1 MTTPIAIVLILL
13 LVALV
18 LFGTERIPIDI
29 VTIMLV
35 IALVVTGTLSA
46 GEAFSGFGNDIV
58 ITISGLFI
66 LTGGLVKTGV
76 VDIIGRRLHRIA
88 GGNEF
93 RLTVLIM
100 FVAAACAA
108 VMKNTTTTAMFV
120 PVVLGMAARARVA
133 PSKLM
138 MPLAFGAILGGTCTL
153 IGTSTNLAVSGAL
166 PRYNMQPFSMF
177 ELTRVGIAIVGV
189 GMLYMLLV
197 GLRLLP
203 RRGGSESLTDQYHI
217 REYMSEV
224 IVLPDSPLVG
234 KTLAEANLGDELDL
248 TVVGILRGKQ
258 GRIAPSAGA
267 RIEAEDLLLVQGRVE
282 DILRVKSETGIEIKA
297 DFKLSDAALESGDVE
312 LFEMMVLR
320 GSDFTGRTLK
330 GLRFRQRYQLT
341 VLAINRHGVALL
353 SKISAVSLR
362 FGDVLLVQGKREQ
375 IEQLTTEGNLLLL
388 EDVSERRGR
397 AGKRRWALIAFGLFL
412 LLSITHPWNLPLSVS
427 VLLGVLL
434 LLASRALRTQ
444 EIYDMIEW
452 RLIVLIAGMISFG
465 IAMEKTHADQYLADI
480 IRRFGEP
487 YGGLAVLAGFFI
499 MTVAITQPMSN
510 QAAALV
516 MLPIAVKTAI
526 ALGLNP
532 RAFAV
537 TVTYAAS
544 CSFLTPLEPACVLI
558 FTPGRYRFFDFVKVG
573 SILTVAVFF
582 VVILLVPVFWPIAQS
597 ANLSL
602 AQAATPAPISV
613 GQQLTYKITI
623 TNNGPDPVYN
633 ATLTDKLPE
642 QVTLVSCALSGGGKC
657 EGSGNNLSVA
667 LPQLSNG
674 ASVNVT
680 LVVIVNN
687 SVPEGSL
694 ISNTAAVKSPTPDA
708 VPGDNS
714 ISTQTPVSGA
724 AP

>member
-1 MTTPIAIVLILL
+1 MSPVAVVLILL
-13 LVALV
+13 FVAVV
-18 LFGTERIPIDI
+18 LFATERIPIDI

-35 IALVVTGTLSA
+35 VALILTGTLSA
-46 GEAFSGFGNDIV
+46 ADAFAGFGNDIV

-76 VDIIGRRLHRIA
+76 IDVVGRRLHRIA

-100 FVAAACAA
+100 VVAAACAA

-166 PRYNMQPFSMF
+166 PRYQPLAPNFNLQPFTMF
-177 ELTRVGIAIVGV
+177 ELTKVGVPIVAV
-189 GMLYMLLV
+189 GMLYMLLI

-203 RRGGSESLTDQYHI
+203 RRGGEDSLTEQYHI

-224 IVLPDSPLVG
+224 LVLQDSPLVG

-248 TVVGILRGKQ
+248 TVVGIMRGTQ
-258 GRIAPSAGA
+258 GRIAPGSQQK
-267 RIEAEDLLLVQGRVE
+267 IEADDLLLVQGRVE
-282 DILRVKSETGIEIKA
+282 DILRVKTEAGIEIKA
-297 DFKLSDAALESGDVE
+297 DFKLSDRLLEGEDVE
-312 LFEMMVLR
+312 LFEATVLR

-330 GLRFRQRYQLT
+330 GLKFRQRYQLT

-353 SKISAVSLR
+353 SKISTLPLR
-362 FGDVLLVQGKREQ
+362 FGDVLLVQGRREHVERLALDGQ
-375 IEQLTTEGNLLLL
+375 ILLL

-397 AGKRRWALIAFGLFL
+397 AGKRRWAMLAFAVFL
-412 LLSITHPWNLPLSVS
+412 LLSITHPWNLPLSAAVLIG
-427 VLLGVLL
+427 VLILLGSGAV
-434 LLASRALRTQ
+434 RTQ

-465 IAMEKTHADQYLADI
+465 VAMEKTHADQYLADLI
-480 IRRFGEP
+480 VKATGSFGP
-487 YGGLAVLAGFFI
+487 IAVLAGFFI
-499 MTVAITQPMSN
+499 MTVVITQPMSN

-516 MLPIAVKTAI
+516 MLPIAVKTAL

-532 RAFAV
+532 RTFAV

-544 CSFLTPLEPACVLI
+544 CSFITPLEPACVLI

-573 SILTVAVFF
+573 TILTIAVFAI
-582 VVILLVPVFWPIAQS
+582 VILLVPVFWPLQ
-597 ANLSL
+597 
-602 AQAATPAPISV
+602 
-613 GQQLTYKITI
+613 
-623 TNNGPDPVYN
+623 
-633 ATLTDKLPE
+633 
-642 QVTLVSCALSGGGKC
+642 
-657 EGSGNNLSVA
+657 
-667 LPQLSNG
+667 
-674 ASVNVT
+674 
-680 LVVIVNN
+680 
-687 SVPEGSL
+687 
-694 ISNTAAVKSPTPDA
+694 
-708 VPGDNS
+708 
-714 ISTQTPVSGA
+714 
-724 AP
+724 